1 MKRTLLLIAT
11 LPLVA
16 LADVEPVA
24 PVVTP
29 QESPKTITEAH
40 IKNSIAPS
48 VELRLKPSLTAP
60 VTYKAS
66 VNDFADAQDTGIV
79 ADGMKWMSVERP
91 VTLTGFV
98 DKSAIDK
105 NLDIAAGTLVWANE
119 DKTVQL
125 TTIDNPSAARLLEA
139 DRMGKVEV
147 KEPRVLYY
155 GVPATTEAAPM
166 PALSDTPAPA
176 TERQQNMAPSHGNLR
191 TIEGTLKKST
201 FGNRFSL
208 IDSQGQHICR
218 IDPKSPIDPLTLERY
233 EGRTAGFVGV
243 LHDNNG
249 VLVLT
254 VRSIRMR

>member
-24 PVVTP
+24 PQVTP
-29 QESPKTITEAH
+29 QEALQV
-40 IKNSIAPS
+40 APVAQKS
-48 VELRLKPSLTAP
+48 VDLRLKPSTASQVVATAAQSELTA
-60 VTYKAS
+60 
-66 VNDFADAQDTGIV
+66 AQDTGIV

-166 PALSDTPAPA
+166 PALTDVPAPA
-176 TERQQNMAPSHGNLR
+176 AERSTKASASHGNLR

-201 FGNRFSL
+201 FGKRFWL
-208 IDSQGQHICR
+208 VDSQGQHICR
-218 IDPKSPIDPLTLERY
+218 IDNRSPIDPLTLERY
-233 EGRTAGFVGV
+233 VDRTAAFVGV

-254 VRSIRMR
+254 VRSIRIR